1 MPLNLRNMSD
11 MELERLHGDSIRL
24 AQSGTKAQREQAEQI
39 LPRVGEEIARRR
51 RVHVKDVNRK
61 RDDAAT
67 APRTKAKKSPEKNPE
82 KKKQ

>member
-24 AQSGTKAQREQAEQI
+24 SQSGTAAQRAEAEQI
-39 LPRVGEEIARRR
+39 LPRVGDEIARRR
-51 RVHVKDVNRK
+51 RVHVRDVNKK
-61 RDDAAT
+61 REDADT
-67 APRTKAKKSPEKNPE
+67 ARRAKQKKAPERDPE